1 MSSEKPDTF
10 ATSGDS
16 SQALQAAEDENAKSC
31 WVCFATEADDKLA
44 AWVQPCKCIG
54 TTKWVS
60 TSSRPRCRDANF
72 GCRVVKTFSGLQA
85 IFWWETHVYWP
96 DLRVGFI

>member
-1 MSSEKPDTF
+1 MSGESNECHG
-10 ATSGDS
+10 TSVSS
-16 SQALQAAEDENAKSC
+16 SQALQPAEDENAKSC

-60 TSSRPRCRDANF
+60 NLLF
-72 GCRVVKTFSGLQA
+72 KEQ
-85 IFWWETHVYWP
+85 
-96 DLRVGFI
+96 